1 MARKSNWK
9 RRGLNHAITLD
20 DRIRARNKSERLRR
34 FNQLPEELKQEIR
47 EKPELMN
54 LI

>member
-9 RRGLNHAITLD
+9 RRGLLRAITFE
-20 DRIRARNKSERLRR
+20 DRYRAQTKSEQLKR
-34 FNQLPEELKQEIR
+34 FDQLPEELKQEIR